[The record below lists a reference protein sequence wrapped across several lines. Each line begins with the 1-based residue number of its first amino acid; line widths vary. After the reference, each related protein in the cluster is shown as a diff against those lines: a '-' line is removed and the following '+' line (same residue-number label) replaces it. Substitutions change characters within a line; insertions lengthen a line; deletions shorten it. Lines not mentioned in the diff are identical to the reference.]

1 MTCFF
6 MAVDLARKKFSRRN
20 ETKNRFLAVI
30 RNCWLFLRKV
40 GDMGVWYRK
49 LLVVNSFLL
58 HLIKNFRLVTLGT
71 K

>member
-20 ETKNRFLAVI
+20 ETKNRFLAVSG
-30 RNCWLFLRKV
+30 NCWLFLRKV

-49 LLVVNSFLL
+49 LLVV
-58 HLIKNFRLVTLGT
+58 KKKKKKKKKR
-71 K
+71 